1 MAAPPPGMTP
11 QQFAALQQ
19 HMQQQIAA
27 EAAKRG
33 MTVEEFSKMQRE
45 QLNAEAAKAGM
56 TPEQYINQ
64 LRMRALQQRAAMQQQ
79 MQQQQQQGG
88 QGQTQGQ
95 GQGQGQQGQGQPQ
108 VQHVQ
113 HVQQQ
118 VSVNPNA
125 PPNPKAIAL
134 AKWLRSQNLKARTC
148 ILDGQRREM
157 FKVKRALRALE
168 SPEYQKA
175 AAKNKLL
182 PPVTDRASAENAFKL
197 LPLSFLALRVSK
209 VSSNYN
215 KGKRV
220 KGLWTVK
227 VEQHQDTDP
236 MTHYVW
242 LYEGPQW
249 KQKALAAAFV
259 IGIFAIVLFPLWP
272 IMLRQGVWYLSVG
285 MLGLLGLFF
294 ALAIVR
300 LILFCVTV
308 FVVPPGI
315 WLFPNLFEDVGF
327 IDSFKP
333 LWAWNEKKKKPK
345 KAKAAVSK
353 SQEKGAAPTT
363 AAPEAPTAT
372 TTSSEAQ
379 PSSSSGTASKRNL
392 AASVEDA
399 EED

>member
-1 MAAPPPGMTP
+1 MAAPPGMTP
-11 QQFAALQQ
+11 QQLAALQQ

-56 TPEQYINQ
+56 TPEQYVNQ

-79 MQQQQQQGG
+79 QQQQQQQG
-88 QGQTQGQ
+88 QGQAQGQ

-108 VQHVQ
+108 VQQ
-113 HVQQQ
+113 IQQQ

-157 FKVKRALRALE
+157 FKVKRAIRALE

-259 IGIFAIVLFPLWP
+259 AGIFAIVLFPLWP
-272 IMLRQGVWYLSVG
+272 VMLRQGVWYLSVG

-294 ALAIVR
+294 ALAIFR

-308 FVVPPGI
+308 FAVPPGI

-327 IDSFKP
+327 VDSFKP
-333 LWAWNEKKKKPK
+333 LWAWNEKKKKKSK
-345 KAKAAVSK
+345 KGKTTASP
-353 SQEKGAAPTT
+353 SQEDGAASTT
-363 AAPEAPTAT
+363 AAT
-372 TTSSEAQ
+372 TTSSETK

>member
-157 FKVKRALRALE
+157 FKGNPSLH
-168 SPEYQKA
+168 
-175 AAKNKLL
+175 
-182 PPVTDRASAENAFKL
+182 
-197 LPLSFLALRVSK
+197 SK
-209 VSSNYN
+209 
-215 KGKRV
+215 
-220 KGLWTVK
+220 
-227 VEQHQDTDP
+227 
-236 MTHYVW
+236 
-242 LYEGPQW
+242 
-249 KQKALAAAFV
+249 
-259 IGIFAIVLFPLWP
+259 
-272 IMLRQGVWYLSVG
+272 
-285 MLGLLGLFF
+285 
-294 ALAIVR
+294 
-300 LILFCVTV
+300 
-308 FVVPPGI
+308 
-315 WLFPNLFEDVGF
+315 
-327 IDSFKP
+327 
-333 LWAWNEKKKKPK
+333 
-345 KAKAAVSK
+345 
-353 SQEKGAAPTT
+353 
-363 AAPEAPTAT
+363 
-372 TTSSEAQ
+372 
-379 PSSSSGTASKRNL
+379 
-392 AASVEDA
+392 
-399 EED
+399 